1 MVGVTIDSL
10 VPYKSFSEPVKW
22 QLCILFSRFVVLS
35 SGLYFKKAQQKL
47 VLGLYITKQKFD
59 FSIVVLVSFIVC
71 HLFRILSFDDTLLGW
86 GVTYSRPISY
96 ASYPIR
102 VALPL
107 SRFPLRFALTYPRR
121 LSCPLP
127 RSLICQSYIV

>member
-1 MVGVTIDSL
+1 M
-10 VPYKSFSEPVKW
+10 
-22 QLCILFSRFVVLS
+22 
-35 SGLYFKKAQQKL
+35 
-47 VLGLYITKQKFD
+47 
-59 FSIVVLVSFIVC
+59 SFIVC
-71 HLFRILSFDDTLLGW
+71 HLFRILSFDDTLLGG
-86 GVTYSRPISY
+86 GVTYSRPILY

-127 RSLICQSYIV
+127 RPLICQLSEALRFVELSPLIGCLLFAMLLVFRLQVFAIVIAS

>member
-1 MVGVTIDSL
+1 M
-10 VPYKSFSEPVKW
+10 
-22 QLCILFSRFVVLS
+22 
-35 SGLYFKKAQQKL
+35 
-47 VLGLYITKQKFD
+47 
-59 FSIVVLVSFIVC
+59 SFIVC
-71 HLFRILSFDDTLLGW
+71 HLFRILSFDDTLLGG

-127 RSLICQSYIV
+127 RPLICQPLAESLVVMNLVDRVLSLAVS

>member
-1 MVGVTIDSL
+1 M
-10 VPYKSFSEPVKW
+10 
-22 QLCILFSRFVVLS
+22 LS

-59 FSIVVLVSFIVC
+59 FSIVVLASFIIC
-71 HLFRILSFDDTLLGW
+71 HLFRILSFDDTLLGG

-127 RSLICQSYIV
+127 RPLICQPLVESLVVMYLVDRVLSLAVS

>member
-1 MVGVTIDSL
+1 ML
-10 VPYKSFSEPVKW
+10 
-22 QLCILFSRFVVLS
+22 L

-59 FSIVVLVSFIVC
+59 LALLFLVSFIVC
-71 HLFRILSFDDTLLGW
+71 HLFRILSFDDTLLGG

-102 VALPL
+102 VALLL

-121 LSCPLP
+121 LSCSLP
-127 RSLICQSYIV
+127 RPLICQSYIV

>member
-1 MVGVTIDSL
+1 MVFNADPSQLSL
-10 VPYKSFSEPVKW
+10 MISK
-22 QLCILFSRFVVLS
+22 
-35 SGLYFKKAQQKL
+35 
-47 VLGLYITKQKFD
+47 T
-59 FSIVVLVSFIVC
+59 
-71 HLFRILSFDDTLLGW
+71 
-86 GVTYSRPISY
+86 VTYYRPILY

-127 RSLICQSYIV
+127 RPLICQTLVESLGASYLVDRVLSLAVSYLQCF